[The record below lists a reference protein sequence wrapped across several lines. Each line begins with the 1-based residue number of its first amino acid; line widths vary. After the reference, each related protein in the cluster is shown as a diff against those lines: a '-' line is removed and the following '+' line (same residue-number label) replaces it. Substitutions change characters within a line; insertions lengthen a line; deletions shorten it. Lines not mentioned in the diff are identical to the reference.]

1 MILIK
6 KYGSVKLKRKSK
18 SSIHFKIFLLHCVSI
33 WFKLR
38 LIAIG
43 VKDIKNMVHIRYGTK
58 GLSVIKALIWLTFWG
73 SLFGILVSCSFRQ
86 VMIKE
91 MTTLMDGGLQT
102 FEQDHDFNMLRQ
114 AMPAHIKLAE
124 AMLAQSPEDKKLRV
138 LLARLYGSYAFAFE
152 ETDFEAVYFGDE
164 NMILADNRYHSIEE
178 MKQNLSSHY
187 KKGANYAKSALIL
200 KYPDAEKA
208 LGNNTLRD
216 EFIHRLTKEDV
227 PALFWYGFNLGGF
240 INLNLDSV
248 RAMAMASQTEA
259 AMQRV
264 IALSSDYY
272 YGTAH
277 MVLMI
282 FHSLRPPM
290 LGGRIETAVN
300 HFKALK
306 SIAGDRSFLADV
318 LYARYCLPRK
328 QDRSSFETILDKVS
342 KTHLESSQ
350 PLIFFNKVAAIRA
363 QIYLKAVDQLFDD

>member
-1 MILIK
+1 
-6 KYGSVKLKRKSK
+6 
-18 SSIHFKIFLLHCVSI
+18 
-33 WFKLR
+33 
-38 LIAIG
+38 
-43 VKDIKNMVHIRYGTK
+43 MVHIRYGET
-58 GLSVIKALIWLTFWG
+58 GLSVIKALGWLTFWS
-73 SLFGILVSCSFRQ
+73 SLAGILISCSFRQ

-91 MTTLMDGGLQT
+91 MTTLMEGGLQA
-102 FEQDHDFNMLRQ
+102 FEQDSDFNMLRQ

-124 AMLAQSPEDKKLRV
+124 AMLVQSPEDKKLRV
-138 LLARLYGSYAFAFE
+138 LLAQLYGSYTFAFE

-164 NMILADNRYHSIEE
+164 NMISTDDRYQSIEE
-178 MKQNLSSHY
+178 MKQNLSFHY
-187 KKGANYAKSALIL
+187 KKGANYAKSALAL
-200 KYPDAEKA
+200 KYPDVEKA
-208 LGNNTLRD
+208 LENNTLRG
-216 EFIHRLTKEDV
+216 EFIHKLTKEDV

-248 RAMAMASQTEA
+248 RAMAMASQAEA

-282 FHSLRPPM
+282 FHSVRPPM
-290 LGGRIETAVN
+290 LGGRIETAFD

-306 SIAGDRSFLADV
+306 SIVGDRFFLADV

-328 QDRSSFETILDKVS
+328 QDRNSFETILGQVS
-342 KTHLESSQ
+342 KIPLESSQ
-350 PLIFFNKVAAIRA
+350 SFAFFNKVAAIRA